1 MPKKPT
7 QRPDTAPERRPDE
20 PEQLDKRSKLEDDAA
35 VRQKSSGHKKVT
47 ADKWNQ

>member
-1 MPKKPT
+1 MSKKRP
-7 QRPDTAPERRPDE
+7 QRPDLKDEPVPDE
-20 PEQLDKRSKLEDDAA
+20 PKRLDQKQPLDDQT